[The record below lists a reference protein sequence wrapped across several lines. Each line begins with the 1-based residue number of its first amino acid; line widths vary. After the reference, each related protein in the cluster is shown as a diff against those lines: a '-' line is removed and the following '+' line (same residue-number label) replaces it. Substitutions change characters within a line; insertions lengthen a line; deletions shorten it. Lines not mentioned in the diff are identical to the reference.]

1 MSARR
6 LLPWALDRQPHGG
19 GAAGPGSGSGADAA
33 TRAAVSW
40 PTSAPPVF
48 PLRSSGHF
56 AFLLGLIKIP

>member
-6 LLPWALDRQPHGG
+6 LLPWALDRQALGG
-19 GAAGPGSGSGADAA
+19 GAAGPASGGGADAA
-33 TRAAVSW
+33 ARAAISW

-48 PLRSSGHF
+48 PLQSSGHF